1 MGENCPALWSNDLKE
16 GLCLPATSAAKSGN
30 ALKAHVGFLLVG
42 GQELPQS
49 CHVKRAEREG
59 TLEAPP
65 IPATGIPG
73 VGRQVPSKISQ
84 MEGHTLASK
93 AMS

>member
-1 MGENCPALWSNDLKE
+1 MECFTTPEVHL
-16 GLCLPATSAAKSGN
+16 
-30 ALKAHVGFLLVG
+30 GFLLVG

-49 CHVKRAEREG
+49 CNVKRVEREG
-59 TLEAPP
+59 TLEAPR
-65 IPATGIPG
+65 IPATGMPG
-73 VGRQVPSKISQ
+73 VGRQVPSKFSQ